1 MPGETRQCTASNSK
15 TGAQVCADDGSCFGP
30 CESTEFTPSPPI
42 TDVCDQ
48 CDQVILTIK
57 VPEKLQTP
65 PKELMAFLY
74 SAVGWT
80 FPPARPPDGGVDYDQ
95 VMDPVIDVNKPLTL
109 TVPGCTYYRESC
121 LTGDYYLYVSLLW
134 EVKMPPTPKAGDY
147 WWGMDQTP
155 LTLGMGPQKVIEM
168 EIMLVPYQ

>member
-1 MPGETRQCTASNSK
+1 
-15 TGAQVCADDGSCFGP
+15 
-30 CESTEFTPSPPI
+30 
-42 TDVCDQ
+42 
-48 CDQVILTIK
+48 VILTIK

-74 SAVGWT
+74 TAVGWT

-95 VMDPVIDVNKPLTL
+95 VMDPDIDVDKPFPL
-109 TVPGCTYYRESC
+109 TVPGCSYYRESC
-121 LTGDYYLYVSLLW
+121 LSGDYYLYISLQW
-134 EVKMPPTPKAGDY
+134 EVKMPPTMQAGDY

-155 LTLGMGPQKVIEM
+155 LTLGMGPQKVIKM